1 MNQLIQILAAFAGTF
16 FFSSLYNLRG
26 AKLLVAGLGGMCTW
40 SVCLAVTAATENEY
54 FAFLLAAMLSN
65 LAAELL
71 ARWFKTP
78 TTTFVVPMLIPLIPG
93 GSLYDTMGAAVARD
107 WMQFAQKGQDTIF
120 LSLSLAAG
128 IMAVS
133 SVKRLLDGFLAIYR
147 ETSRNGCKKG

>member
-1 MNQLIQILAAFAGTF
+1 MNQLIEILAAFAGTF

-26 AKLLVAGLGGMCTW
+26 LKLLVAGLGGMCTW
-40 SVCLAVTAATENEY
+40 SVCLAITAASKNQY
-54 FAFLLAAMLSN
+54 FAFLVSAMLSN

-93 GSLYDTMGAAVARD
+93 GSLYDTMSAAVAQD
-107 WMQFAQKGQDTIF
+107 WMQFAQRGQATIF

-133 SVKRLLDGFLAIYR
+133 SVKRLLDGFAELYR
-147 ETSRNGCKKG
+147 EKSRNGCKKG